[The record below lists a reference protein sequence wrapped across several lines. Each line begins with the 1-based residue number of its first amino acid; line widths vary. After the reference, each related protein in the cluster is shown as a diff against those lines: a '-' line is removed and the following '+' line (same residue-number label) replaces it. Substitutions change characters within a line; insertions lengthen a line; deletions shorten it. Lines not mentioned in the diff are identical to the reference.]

1 MSRSRDKI
9 LFFLYSPF
17 KYFFLWLFVNSII
30 CSWKIFV
37 VEKYLLCCLYEYDS
51 FSKHTIHASRKLKE
65 FKLFPLSV
73 NTQIPPPFV
82 PDFLHS
88 SSSHFYY
95 FLGLSDTMVGA
106 ELIKPLFPF
115 PFYGHFISEFH
126 ITTHGFLS
134 LSSRLHDYIY
144 KTQYIAPLR
153 IKVIFTKFIWVELG
167 TLEWWISGLMLIPLF
182 LLISGLT

>member
-1 MSRSRDKI
+1 
-9 LFFLYSPF
+9 LYYHYFCVKLEFCLLYTLRFSSFIKKQMF
-17 KYFFLWLFVNSII
+17 KYFSSDCLLNQSFVI
-30 CSWKIFV
+30 
-37 VEKYLLCCLYEYDS
+37 EKYLLCLYEYDS
-51 FSKHTIHASRKLKE
+51 FSLNTIHASRKLKE

-73 NTQIPPPFV
+73 DTQIPPPPLPSV

-88 SSSHFYY
+88 SWSPFYY

-106 ELIKPLFPF
+106 ELFKPLFPF

-153 IKVIFTKFIWVELG
+153 IKVIFTHFSWGFVL
-167 TLEWWISGLMLIPLF
+167 WISRSI
-182 LLISGLT
+182 